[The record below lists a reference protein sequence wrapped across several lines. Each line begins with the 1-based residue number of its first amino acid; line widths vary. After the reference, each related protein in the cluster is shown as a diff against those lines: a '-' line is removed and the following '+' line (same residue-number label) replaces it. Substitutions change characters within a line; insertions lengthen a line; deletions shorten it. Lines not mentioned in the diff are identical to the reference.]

1 MSATPDPRRGV
12 PSCSAFARL
21 EACPRSFTLS
31 IGQPDV
37 SGADADS
44 GTRIHKW
51 LETQDDADWQAL
63 NDAEQETAE
72 RCYEQREAIV
82 RDWMGNSNGSM
93 MFPPAVTVT
102 REQRLGMTLLGNV
115 VEVTVESKARF
126 LFTGQ
131 ADLTL
136 IEDSGRALVIDYKT
150 GRGDAPVARDNPQLR
165 GLAALVGRRHRSTE
179 VVVAIV
185 QPWAGPPSVA
195 AFYDEGIEA
204 GASWA
209 AAVAGNAING
219 DRLEPRA
226 GEWCQYCPAKSIC
239 PALREAATS
248 APDALSVETLP
259 ADPEVAKSAL
269 VARAIELP
277 ASELSRL
284 LNGRRLVHWYL
295 GAIEA
300 AARIRIGK
308 GETIPGFALKETRGK
323 REVTDT
329 QKAFDALAPLGVTAS
344 DMLAAC
350 KASLPKI
357 EAAVRKRSGV
367 KPGTKSHKIPKFN
380 LTAKDAKTE
389 TEKALGDLLVRRAGS
404 LQLVGADEVL
414 TDGESEEGE
423 E

>member
-1 MSATPDPRRGV
+1 MSTPDPRRGV

-31 IGQPDV
+31 IGQPET
-37 SGADADS
+37 SSADADS
-44 GTRIHKW
+44 GTRIHRW

-63 NDAEQETAE
+63 SDAEQETAE
-72 RCYEQREAIV
+72 RCYEQREAMV
-82 RDWMGNSNGSM
+82 RDWMVAEGG
-93 MFPPAVTVT
+93 AVAVT

-115 VEVTVESKARF
+115 VEVTPESKARF

-136 IEDSGRALVIDYKT
+136 VDSAGRALVIDYKT
-150 GRGDAPVARDNPQLR
+150 GRGEAPVAKDNPQLR
-165 GLAALVGRRHRSTE
+165 GLAALVGRRYRSAQ

-195 AFYDEGIEA
+195 VFGAEA
-204 GASWA
+204 LTAAQNWA
-209 AAVAGNAING
+209 ASVARSAIDGEGLAPDAG
-219 DRLEPRA
+219 D
-226 GEWCQYCPAKSIC
+226 WCQYCAAKPIC

-248 APDALSVETLP
+248 APDALGVESLP

-367 KPGTKSHKIPKFN
+367 KAGTESHKIPKFN

-389 TEKALGDLLVRRAGS
+389 TEKALGDLMARRAGS

-414 TDGESEEGE
+414 TDGEIEEGE

>member
-1 MSATPDPRRGV
+1 MSALPDPRRGV

-31 IGQPDV
+31 IGQPDT
-37 SGADADS
+37 SGADAES

-72 RCYEQREAIV
+72 RCYEQREAIA
-82 RDWMGNSNGSM
+82 RDWINNGTG
-93 MFPPAVTVT
+93 AVTVA

-115 VEVTVESKARF
+115 VEVTAESKARF
-126 LFTGQ
+126 LYTGQ
-131 ADLTL
+131 ADLML
-136 IEDSGRALVIDYKT
+136 IEDSGRVLVIDYKT

-209 AAVAGNAING
+209 AAVANNAING
-219 DRLEPRA
+219 DRSEPRA

-259 ADPEVAKSAL
+259 ADPEVARSAL
-269 VARAIELP
+269 VARAVELP
-277 ASELSRL
+277 AVDLARL
-284 LNGRRLVHWYL
+284 LHGRRLVQWYL
-295 GAIEA
+295 HAIEA
-300 AARIRIGK
+300 AARIRLGK
-308 GETIPGFALKETRGK
+308 GEAIPGFGLKETRGK
-323 REVTDT
+323 RELADT
-329 QKAFDALAPLGVTAS
+329 QKAFGALSPLGLTAA

-357 EAAVRKRSGV
+357 ETAVRKRSGI
-367 KPGTKSHKIPKFN
+367 KPGTERHKIPKFN
-380 LTAKDAKTE
+380 LTGKDAKAAA
-389 TEKALGDLLVRRAGS
+389 EKALGDLLVRRAGS

-414 TDGESEEGE
+414 TDGDDEEGE
-423 E
+423 AE

>member
-1 MSATPDPRRGV
+1 MSAPDPRRGV

-31 IGQPDV
+31 IGQPET
-37 SGADADS
+37 SSADADS

-63 NDAEQETAE
+63 SDAEQETAE
-72 RCYEQREAIV
+72 RCYEQREAMV
-82 RDWMGNSNGSM
+82 RDWMVAEGG
-93 MFPPAVTVT
+93 PVTVT

-115 VEVTVESKARF
+115 VEVTPESKARF

-136 IEDSGRALVIDYKT
+136 VDSAGRALVIDYKT
-150 GRGDAPVARDNPQLR
+150 GRGEAPVAKDNPQLR
-165 GLAALVGRRHRSTE
+165 GLAALVGRRHRSAE

-226 GEWCQYCPAKSIC
+226 GEWCQYCPAKSVC

-259 ADPEVAKSAL
+259 ADPDVAKSAMI
-269 VARAIELP
+269 ARVVELP
-277 ASELSRL
+277 AADLARL
-284 LNGRRLVHWYL
+284 LHGRRLVQWYL
-295 GAIEA
+295 NAIEA
-300 AARIRIGK
+300 AARIRLGK
-308 GETIPGFALKETRGK
+308 GEAIPGFALKETRGK
-323 REVTDT
+323 RELADA
-329 QKAFDALAPLGVTAS
+329 QKAFDALAPLGLTPA

-357 EAAVRKRSGV
+357 EAAVRKRSGI
-367 KPGTKSHKIPKFN
+367 KPGTEGHKIPKFN
-380 LTAKDAKTE
+380 LTAKDAKAAA
-389 TEKALGDLLVRRAGS
+389 EKALGDLLVRRSGS
-404 LQLVGADEVL
+404 LQLVGADEAL
-414 TDGESEEGE
+414 ADTEDQEGE